1 MTKHFIL
8 ESFWQKGANCT
19 SISLIKAALL
29 TYGIGKVFRVEKRSS
44 YMIVTLKNKRVLVLT
59 PAQVR
64 EINTANKIKFR
75 TTHNQVHRKAI
86 QRIREY
92 VELCFAV
99 MVRNMQLYKY
109 NGKEYTQS
117 TAIRQL
123 TAEGMET
130 DHLHELLGLQ
140 RKTSKAFRL
149 SPKHLGTLRRK
160 TAVLLYSTAHIVV
173 VSKGKYENFGDIM
186 EITNEIPILKKKKA
200 RHWFELK

>member
-1 MTKHFIL
+1 
-8 ESFWQKGANCT
+8 
-19 SISLIKAALL
+19 
-29 TYGIGKVFRVEKRSS
+29 
-44 YMIVTLKNKRVLVLT
+44 MIVTLKNKRVLVLT

-109 NGKEYTQS
+109 NGKEYMQS
-117 TAIRQL
+117 TAIRQQ
-123 TAEGMET
+123 TTEGMET